1 MRGDGRVFERGH
13 RWFIQYYF
21 RGKPV
26 REPGGLD
33 GRGAK
38 SEAEARKRLKARLKE
53 IYGDR
58 FIGPQA
64 ERVTVDEI
72 LDSYSAHLK
81 QKGAKS
87 APGMDSKLKAVRDHF
102 RFMRAVDIT
111 TDQLRTF
118 INSRLAEGKAPAT
131 CNRSVQYL
139 RAAFRLAQK
148 EGKILRLPYFPTLRE
163 NNVRT
168 GFFERHEIETIVAH
182 LPKTIDDIVRFGY
195 CSGWRRGEILSL
207 RWEDV
212 DRDAGEVRLRAE
224 ASKTGEGRCL
234 PLEIGELRDVIERR
248 WAAREYSLPDGTSG
262 LSAVVFHRQGRP
274 VKDFKRVWA
283 AACTAAKVPGRL
295 FHDLRRSA
303 VRDMIRAGVPQAVAQ
318 RISGHKTASI
328 FNRYNITSDT
338 DKREALRKLEAYRAS
353 RPVPASNVVAMSRPS

>member
-131 CNRSVQYL
+131 
-139 RAAFRLAQK
+139 
-148 EGKILRLPYFPTLRE
+148 
-163 NNVRT
+163 
-168 GFFERHEIETIVAH
+168 
-182 LPKTIDDIVRFGY
+182 
-195 CSGWRRGEILSL
+195 
-207 RWEDV
+207 
-212 DRDAGEVRLRAE
+212 
-224 ASKTGEGRCL
+224 
-234 PLEIGELRDVIERR
+234 
-248 WAAREYSLPDGTSG
+248 
-262 LSAVVFHRQGRP
+262 
-274 VKDFKRVWA
+274 
-283 AACTAAKVPGRL
+283 
-295 FHDLRRSA
+295 
-303 VRDMIRAGVPQAVAQ
+303 
-318 RISGHKTASI
+318 
-328 FNRYNITSDT
+328 
-338 DKREALRKLEAYRAS
+338 
-353 RPVPASNVVAMSRPS
+353 